1 MIENNE
7 VVMQKVKH
15 FYSRA
20 HIRIYSL
27 ITAAIV
33 GCGITSVA
41 TPVWAQQV
49 QAGKILQESIDATNI
64 STTAMDE
71 MWTDIFAS
79 NGALYNQ
86 VVTLATSILVV
97 GFFFFI
103 ISFAQAMKSNDFDKI
118 MSIVVWGLV
127 ISILLQNQGAVLK
140 KATVI
145 SRDFINDKAKS
156 VLLVQIGTLTIQD
169 ALQDVI
175 LTDQARERVK
185 QAFSDC
191 EAKEGD
197 DQLKCLEEG
206 AEEAALIVKEY
217 EDEGFWPAGL
227 RRFAGNVNTI
237 SADIKKAR
245 TDDGLSRKSAFFQW
259 DAEVSS
265 LVWQSATN
273 SGSRQFLKSFQNW
286 FTFGYEF
293 AMLLTGLLGPL
304 AVAASLLPKQP
315 RAIISWT
322 IAFFSIGILKLSYN
336 LLIGFAAVY
345 ASKSQ
350 MQDLGSSGF
359 LLMMSM
365 GAPLISIAVAGGG
378 GAAIFFALGRT
389 TAMVATIIPIA
400 GSSAAGMMPTRR

>member
-1 MIENNE
+1 MR
-7 VVMQKVKH
+7 KVQP
-15 FYSRA
+15 FYSRTYN
-20 HIRIYSL
+20 RIYTL
-27 ITAAIV
+27 LTTAIV
-33 GCGITSVA
+33 SCAIAFAV

-49 QAGKILQESIDATNI
+49 QGGKILQESIDATKV
-64 STTAMDE
+64 STAAMDE
-71 MWTDIFAS
+71 MWVEIFAID
-79 NGALYNQ
+79 GALYNQ
-86 VVTLATSILVV
+86 VVWLATVILIV
-97 GFFFFI
+97 GFFFYML
-103 ISFAQAMKSNDFDKI
+103 SFAQAMQSNDRDKI
-118 MSIVVWGLV
+118 MEIIVWGLL
-127 ISILLQNQGAVLK
+127 ISILINSQGAVLK

-145 SRDFINDKAKS
+145 ARDFINDKTKS
-156 VLLVQIGTLTIQD
+156 ILVVQIGELTIQD

-197 DQLKCLEEG
+197 AQLACLEKG
-206 AEEAALIVKEY
+206 AEEAAAIVKEY
-217 EDEGFWPAGL
+217 ENSGFWPAGL

-237 SADIKKAR
+237 SRDVKEAR
-245 TDDGLSRKSAFFQW
+245 ANGDLDSRAEAFGQW
-259 DAEVSS
+259 DANVSS
-265 LVWQSATN
+265 LIWQSATN
-273 SGSRQFLKSFQNW
+273 SSSREFLKSFQNW
-286 FTFGYEF
+286 FTFGFEF

-304 AVAASLLPKQP
+304 AVAASLIPKQP
-315 RAIISWT
+315 RALVSWI

-400 GSSAAGMMPTRR
+400 GSAAAGAMPTRR

>member
-1 MIENNE
+1 MKTK
-7 VVMQKVKH
+7 QL
-15 FYSRA
+15 FYTRTYT
-20 HIRIYSL
+20 RIYTL
-27 ITAAIV
+27 ISAAIV
-33 GCGITSVA
+33 SCGLALIA

-49 QAGKILQESIDATNI
+49 QGGKILQESIDATKV
-64 STTAMDE
+64 STAAMDE
-71 MWTDIFAS
+71 MWIEIFATD
-79 NGALYNQ
+79 GELYNQ
-86 VVTLATSILVV
+86 VVRLATVILIV
-97 GFFFFI
+97 GFFFFML
-103 ISFAQAMKSNDFDKI
+103 SFARAMKANDLDKI
-118 MSIVVWGLV
+118 MDILIWGV
-127 ISILLQNQGAVLK
+127 IISIFLQGQGAVLK
-140 KATVI
+140 KATVTA
-145 SRDFINDKAKS
+145 RDFINDRTKS

-197 DQLKCLEEG
+197 AQLACLETG
-206 AEEAALIVKEY
+206 AEEAAAIVKEY
-217 EDEGFWPAGL
+217 EDNGFWPAGL

-237 SADIKKAR
+237 SRDVKAAR
-245 TDDGLSRKSAFFQW
+245 ASGELNSSAEAFGQW
-259 DAEVSS
+259 DSDVSS
-265 LVWQSATN
+265 LIWQSATN
-273 SGSRQFLKSFQNW
+273 SSSREFLKSFQNW
-286 FTFGYEF
+286 FTFGFEF

-304 AVAASLLPKQP
+304 AVAASLIPKQP
-315 RAIISWT
+315 RALVSWA

-389 TAMVATIIPIA
+389 TAMVATIIPMA
-400 GSSAAGMMPTRR
+400 GSAAAGAMPTRR

>member
-1 MIENNE
+1 MR
-7 VVMQKVKH
+7 KVQP
-15 FYSRA
+15 FYSR
-20 HIRIYSL
+20 IYNRIYVFL
-27 ITAAIV
+27 TAAIV
-33 GCGITSVA
+33 SCGVAFVA

-49 QAGKILQESIDATNI
+49 QGGKILKESIDATKV
-64 STTAMDE
+64 STAAMDE
-71 MWTDIFAS
+71 MWTEIFAS
-79 NGALYNQ
+79 DGALYNQ
-86 VVTLATSILVV
+86 VVRLATVILII
-97 GFFFFI
+97 GFFFFML
-103 ISFAQAMKSNDFDKI
+103 SFARAMKANDLDKI
-118 MSIVVWGLV
+118 MDILIWGII
-127 ISILLQNQGAVLK
+127 ISIFLQGQGAVLK

-145 SRDFINDKAKS
+145 ARDFINDKTKS
-156 VLLVQIGTLTIQD
+156 VLLVQVGSLTIQD

-191 EAKEGD
+191 EAKEGAA
-197 DQLKCLEEG
+197 QLACLEKG
-206 AEEAALIVKEY
+206 AEEAAAIVKEY
-217 EDEGFWPAGL
+217 ENNGFWPAGL

-237 SADIKKAR
+237 SRDVKEAR
-245 TDDGLSRKSAFFQW
+245 ARGDLENRSEAFGKW
-259 DAEVSS
+259 DSDVSS
-265 LVWQSATN
+265 LIWQSTTN
-273 SGSRQFLKSFQNW
+273 SASREFLKSFQNW
-286 FTFGYEF
+286 FTFGFEF

-304 AVAASLLPKQP
+304 AVAGSLIPKQP
-315 RAIISWT
+315 RALISWA

-400 GSSAAGMMPTRR
+400 GSAAAGAMPTRR

>member
-1 MIENNE
+1 MRR
-7 VVMQKVKH
+7 MQR
-15 FYSRA
+15 FYSRL
-20 HIRIYSL
+20 HNRIYTL

-33 GCGITSVA
+33 SCGLASVA

-49 QAGKILQESIDATNI
+49 QGGKILQESIDATKV

-71 MWTDIFAS
+71 MWAEIFAS
-79 NGALYNQ
+79 DGALYNQ
-86 VVTLATSILVV
+86 VVTLATAILVV
-97 GFFFFI
+97 GFFFFML
-103 ISFAQAMKSNDFDKI
+103 SFARAMKANDLDKI
-118 MSIVVWGLV
+118 MEIIVWGV
-127 ISILLQNQGAVLK
+127 IISIFLQDQGAILK
-140 KATVI
+140 RATVTA
-145 SRDFINDKAKS
+145 RNFVNDTTKS
-156 VLLVQIGTLTIQD
+156 VLLVQIGDLTIQD

-197 DQLKCLEEG
+197 AQLACLEKG
-206 AEEAALIVKEY
+206 AEEAAAIVKEY
-217 EDEGFWPAGL
+217 ENSGFWPAGL
-227 RRFAGNVNTI
+227 RRFAGNVNAI
-237 SADIKKAR
+237 NRDVKDARAKGELDSKAE
-245 TDDGLSRKSAFFQW
+245 AFNKW
-259 DAEVSS
+259 DSDVSS
-265 LVWQSATN
+265 LIWQSTTN
-273 SGSRQFLKSFQNW
+273 SSSREFLKSFQNW
-286 FTFGYEF
+286 FTFGFEF
-293 AMLLTGLLGPL
+293 AMLLTGLLGPF
-304 AVAASLLPKQP
+304 AVAASLIPKQP
-315 RAIISWT
+315 RALVSWV

-400 GSSAAGMMPTRR
+400 GSAAAGVMPTRR

>member
-1 MIENNE
+1 MRKL
-7 VVMQKVKH
+7 QP
-15 FYSRA
+15 FYSR
-20 HIRIYSL
+20 ICNRTYRL
-27 ITAAIV
+27 LTTAIV
-33 GCGITSVA
+33 SCGVAFVA

-49 QAGKILQESIDATNI
+49 QGGKILKESIDATKV
-64 STTAMDE
+64 STAAMDE
-71 MWTDIFAS
+71 MWAEIFAS
-79 NGALYNQ
+79 DGALYNQ
-86 VVTLATSILVV
+86 VVKLATVILIV
-97 GFFFFI
+97 GFFFFML
-103 ISFAQAMKSNDFDKI
+103 SFARAMKANDLDKI
-118 MSIVVWGLV
+118 MDILIWGV
-127 ISILLQNQGAVLK
+127 IISIFLQGQGAVLK
-140 KATVI
+140 KATVTA
-145 SRDFINDKAKS
+145 RDFINDKTKS
-156 VLLVQIGTLTIQD
+156 VLLVQIGDLTIQD

-197 DQLKCLEEG
+197 AQLACLEKG
-206 AEEAALIVKEY
+206 AEEAAAIVKEY
-217 EDEGFWPAGL
+217 ENSGFWPAGL

-237 SADIKKAR
+237 GRDVKEAR
-245 TDDGLSRKSAFFQW
+245 AKGDLDNRAEAFGKW
-259 DAEVSS
+259 DSDVSS
-265 LVWQSATN
+265 LIWQSATN
-273 SGSRQFLKSFQNW
+273 SSSREFLKSFQNW
-286 FTFGYEF
+286 FTFGFEF

-304 AVAASLLPKQP
+304 AVAASLIPKQP
-315 RAIISWT
+315 RALVSWV

-400 GSSAAGMMPTRR
+400 GSAAAGAMPTRR

>member
-1 MIENNE
+1 MK
-7 VVMQKVKH
+7 KVPH
-15 FYSRA
+15 FFT
-20 HIRIYSL
+20 RIHNKIYTLFS
-27 ITAAIV
+27 AAII
-33 GCGITSVA
+33 GCGIALVA

-49 QAGKILQESIDATNI
+49 QSGKILQESIEATKV
-64 STTAMDE
+64 STAAMDE
-71 MWTDIFAS
+71 MWTEIFAS
-79 NGALYNQ
+79 DGALYNQ
-86 VVTLATSILVV
+86 VVKLATVILIV
-97 GFFFFI
+97 GFFFFML
-103 ISFAQAMKSNDFDKI
+103 SFARAMKANDLDKI
-118 MSIVVWGLV
+118 MDIIVWGV
-127 ISILLQNQGAVLK
+127 IISILLQSQGAALK
-140 KATVI
+140 KATVTA
-145 SRDFINDKAKS
+145 RDFINDKTKS
-156 VLLVQIGTLTIQD
+156 VLLVQIGSLTIQD

-197 DQLKCLEEG
+197 AQLACLEKG
-206 AEEAALIVKEY
+206 AEEATAIVKEY
-217 EDEGFWPAGL
+217 ENSGFWSAGL
-227 RRFAGNVNTI
+227 RRFAGNVNAI
-237 SADIKKAR
+237 SRDVKEAR
-245 TDDGLSRKSAFFQW
+245 AKGDVDSRAEAFKQW
-259 DAEVSS
+259 DSDVSS
-265 LVWQSATN
+265 LIWQSATN
-273 SGSRQFLKSFQNW
+273 SSSREFLKSFQNW
-286 FTFGYEF
+286 FTFGFEF

-304 AVAASLLPKQP
+304 AVAASLIPKQP
-315 RAIISWT
+315 RALISWV

-400 GSSAAGMMPTRR
+400 GSAASGVMPTRR

>member
-1 MIENNE
+1 MRKP
-7 VVMQKVKH
+7 QP
-15 FYSRA
+15 FYSR
-20 HIRIYSL
+20 IYNRIYVFL
-27 ITAAIV
+27 TAAIV
-33 GCGITSVA
+33 SCGVALVA

-49 QAGKILQESIDATNI
+49 QGGKILKESIDATKV
-64 STTAMDE
+64 STAAMDE
-71 MWTDIFAS
+71 MWTEIFAS
-79 NGALYNQ
+79 DGALYNQ
-86 VVTLATSILVV
+86 VVRLATVILVV
-97 GFFFFI
+97 GFYFFML
-103 ISFAQAMKSNDFDKI
+103 SFARAMQSNDRDKI
-118 MSIVVWGLV
+118 IEIILWGIL
-127 ISILLQNQGAVLK
+127 ISIFIGGQGAVLK

-145 SRDFINDKAKS
+145 ARNFVNDTTRS
-156 VLLVQIGTLTIQD
+156 VLLVQIGDLTIQD
-169 ALQDVI
+169 SLQDVI

-197 DQLKCLEEG
+197 AQLACLERG
-206 AEEAALIVKEY
+206 AEEAEAIVKEY
-217 EDEGFWPAGL
+217 ETSGFWPAGL
-227 RRFAGNVNTI
+227 RRFAGNVDTI
-237 SADIKKAR
+237 SRDVKEARARGDIDNRFKVF
-245 TDDGLSRKSAFFQW
+245 GQW
-259 DAEVSS
+259 DSDVTS
-265 LVWQSATN
+265 LIWQSTTN
-273 SGSRQFLKSFQNW
+273 SVSREFLKSFQNW
-286 FTFGYEF
+286 FTFGFEF

-304 AVAASLLPKQP
+304 AVAASLIPKQP
-315 RAIISWT
+315 RALISWA

-400 GSSAAGMMPTRR
+400 GSAAAGTMPTRR